1 MWPEVES
8 DEILPPN
15 YKRGSGRP
23 KKLRIREFDEN
34 GGRMRRP
41 GVTYRC
47 TKCDKIGHNKRR
59 CKSDVQHP
67 EAAKRQVN

>member
-1 MWPEVES
+1 LSQTKSCHLTTKEVQE
-8 DEILPPN
+8 
-15 YKRGSGRP
+15 GQ